1 MRVPGGTIAESE
13 HWKELAMSEI
23 GEKIAHRVRELND
36 AWRSERFSELE
47 QYFHPDVIL
56 VHPRFEMRTAGRD
69 ALIAS
74 YADFASK
81 SRILEFAMEPAEVD
95 VIASSA
101 VATSA
106 WRMKYEYE
114 SVVSDESGWDV
125 LIFNQHEGSW
135 VVVWRT
141 VVLDTADATSSS

>member
-1 MRVPGGTIAESE
+1 MSDIAQQ
-13 HWKELAMSEI
+13 
-23 GEKIAHRVRELND
+23 IAHRVRELND

-47 QYFHPDVIL
+47 QFFHPEVVL
-56 VHPRFEMRTAGRD
+56 VHPRFEMRTTGRD
-69 ALIAS
+69 ALIES

-81 SRILEFAMEPAEVD
+81 SRILEFTMEPVEVD

-101 VATSA
+101 VATTA

-114 SVVSDESGWDV
+114 SVISDESGWDV
-125 LIFNQHEGSW
+125 LLFNRHEGAW

-141 VVLDTADATSSS
+141 VVLGAAETASSS